1 MVAERA
7 ILQCLK
13 KNQANYLQA
22 LKGIPRTLRMMYVH
36 SYQSYLWNHA
46 VSFRVQKHGF
56 DQVVVGDL
64 VLCKENCT
72 GNETSYFECENG
84 SENATN
90 DNTNTDEVSE
100 TDIPE
105 ETNIL
110 VKVVNEED
118 IKSGTYSVD
127 DVVLPLPGSRV
138 IYPSNEIAKVY
149 HDLAEKDGI
158 KLAECTHNVKE
169 FSITSMT
176 GGYRRVFQKPKEFE
190 WELLSYTDGTQPLV
204 ETDWDI
210 IAKSMQNSQ
219 VKGSE
224 SVKGKDEVAIGIIA
238 DPKNVEAENKH
249 DQEPGAEPDYKDIII
264 SREVSQSEEDLDSST
279 SQGSQ
284 MALKMSF
291 TLPASCYATMAVR
304 ELLRSSTSVAYH
316 KSLNES

>member
-90 DNTNTDEVSE
+90 DNTNIDEVSE

-105 ETNIL
+105 ETHIL

-210 IAKSMQNSQ
+210 IAKSMRNS
-219 VKGSE
+219 
-224 SVKGKDEVAIGIIA
+224 
-238 DPKNVEAENKH
+238 
-249 DQEPGAEPDYKDIII
+249 QEPGTEPDDKDIIM

-279 SQGSQ
+279 AQGSQ